1 MADDPQ
7 KKAQSERAAR
17 LQKQIDELVAG
28 NGGRASSNPRAFTDA
43 AAAETKRR
51 AEESQRAA
59 MAASDDPQNP
69 AAVKDPARITPP
81 SSAPR
86 VRPLTLFAHTMYIG
100 LCALLGFIFLGGWGA
115 LIGGALAA
123 AASLVDVVKHVRWK
137 RR

>member
-43 AAAETKRR
+43 AAAETKRQ
-51 AEESQRAA
+51 AEES
-59 MAASDDPQNP
+59 P
-69 AAVKDPARITPP
+69 AEAKDLSSARPRSSGWCWHHP
-81 SSAPR
+81 SSYVPYVIHVA
-86 VRPLTLFAHTMYIG
+86 MW
-100 LCALLGFIFLGGWGA
+100 ALLGFIFLGGWGA
-115 LIGGALAA
+115 LIAGALAA
-123 AASLVDVVKHVRWK
+123 AASLVDVVKHVRSK